1 MAINKY
7 KVVCSQ
13 PRFSDHVYIDIA
25 PSQGIIHDQ
34 IFFSRIQLHRQISNQ
49 PLSRLYGS
57 IYLTDN
63 NGDIN
68 VEFPSPQARKNTP
81 DYLGCLKRYANL
93 EQQIIEC
100 YKEMLKSGQE
110 STLHIYGINQM
121 VEISETNDS
130 DAAAYERKQR
140 DKRRF
145 MAQPNEQPSDYKH
158 KHLEQISPQ
167 TPQEEKRI
175 QQMEQFSSIRKR
187 RIATEQKR
195 AADITPAWLR
205 FQKEYSGD

>member
-1 MAINKY
+1 MTINKY

-13 PRFSDHVYIDIA
+13 PQFSDHVYIDIA

-34 IFFSRIQLHRQISNQ
+34 IFFSRIQLHRQISTQ

-81 DYLGCLKRYANL
+81 DYQSCLKQYANL

-100 YKEMLKSGQE
+100 YKEMLKSG
-110 STLHIYGINQM
+110 G
-121 VEISETNDS
+121 
-130 DAAAYERKQR
+130 
-140 DKRRF
+140 
-145 MAQPNEQPSDYKH
+145 SDYPINIVK
-158 KHLEQISPQ
+158 KSGVDFTKMDAINGVITRYKELLDELEKALN
-167 TPQEEKRI
+167 E
-175 QQMEQFSSIRKR
+175 
-187 RIATEQKR
+187 
-195 AADITPAWLR
+195 
-205 FQKEYSGD
+205 